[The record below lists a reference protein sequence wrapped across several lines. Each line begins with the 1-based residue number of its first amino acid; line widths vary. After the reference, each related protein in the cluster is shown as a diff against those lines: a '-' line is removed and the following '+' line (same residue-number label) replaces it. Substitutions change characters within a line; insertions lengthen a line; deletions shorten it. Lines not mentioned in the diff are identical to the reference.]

1 MKRPDNLSVQILFLA
16 LSTLVPLS
24 GVLAQSQQTNTT
36 SNRDTGAATRA
47 PVVQHS
53 IRGKIFLPS
62 GGVPDQ
68 RMRVVLELTT
78 GGVAQETFSD
88 SIGNFEFRMMPS
100 NSYKVV
106 VPSDHQN
113 FEPATETVEVF
124 GTFSRTFTVQI
135 YLRNKGEELIRTK
148 DRVLTVAE
156 LQEVPKPAKK
166 LYEQGLKRAKEN
178 KPADAIKSLEEALKV
193 FPGYLLAMN
202 KMGEQ
207 YLALE
212 QPAKAEEIFENTIKV
227 NGKYPLARINLGM
240 LYFKSKRYEPAIQ
253 QLEEAIHSDDSYPM
267 AHLYLGLTMME
278 KQPPEVDR
286 AEKELTKACELGGR
300 EFSYVRLHIFNLN
313 LRRQK
318 LDKAAVQLE
327 AYLRESPN
335 APNAPQVRDT
345 LDKLKKQLP
354 QTQNGANKP

>member
-1 MKRPDNLSVQILFLA
+1 MKRPDNLNSVIL
-16 LSTLVPLS
+16 SV
-24 GVLAQSQQTNTT
+24 VLATMFPVATALAQTQPTT
-36 SNRDTGAATRA
+36 TTTNRDTSAATRA
-47 PVVQHS
+47 PAVQHT

-100 NSYKVV
+100 NSYRVV

-113 FEPATETVEVF
+113 FEAAAETVDVF
-124 GTFSRTFTVQI
+124 GNFSRTFTVQI
-135 YLRNKGEELIRTK
+135 YLRNKGEDLIKTK
-148 DRVLTVAE
+148 DRILTVAE

-166 LYEQGLKRAKEN
+166 FYEQGLKRAKEN
-178 KPADAIKSLEEALKV
+178 KPADAIKQFEEALKI
-193 FPGYLLAMN
+193 FPDYLLALN

-207 YLALE
+207 YLTLE
-212 QPAKAEEIFENTIKV
+212 QPAKAEEIFESTVKV

-240 LYFKSKRYEPAIQ
+240 LYFKTKRYDPAIE

-286 AEKELTKACELGGR
+286 AEKELTKAVELGGK
-300 EFSYVRLHIFNLN
+300 EFSYVRLHIYNLN
-313 LRRQK
+313 LRRQS

-327 AYLRESPN
+327 AYLKESPN

-345 LDKLKKQLP
+345 LDKIRKQLP
-354 QTQNGANKP
+354 PPQNGAKKP

>member
-1 MKRPDNLSVQILFLA
+1 MKRPDNISGLLLSAAFA
-16 LSTLVPLS
+16 TLVPVT
-24 GVLAQSQQTNTT
+24 GVLAQTQPSTT
-36 SNRDTGAATRA
+36 TTNRDTGAAARA
-47 PVVQHS
+47 PVVQHT

-113 FEPATETVEVF
+113 FEPAAETVEVF
-124 GTFSRTFTVQI
+124 GNFSRTFTVQV
-135 YLRNKGEELIRTK
+135 YLRNKDEGLVRTK
-148 DRVLTVAE
+148 DRILTVAE

-178 KPADAIKSLEEALKV
+178 KPTEAIKQFEEALKI
-193 FPGYLLAMN
+193 FPEYLLALN

-207 YLALE
+207 YVALE
-212 QPAKAEEIFENTIKV
+212 QPDKAEEIFENTIKV
-227 NGKYPLARINLGM
+227 NAKYPLARINLGM
-240 LYFKSKRYEPAIQ
+240 LYFKTKRYEPAIA

-286 AEKELTKACELGGR
+286 AEKELTKACELGGK
-300 EFSYVRLHIFNLN
+300 EFSYVRLHLFNLN
-313 LRRQK
+313 LRRQS
-318 LDKAAVQLE
+318 LDKAALQLE

-335 APNAPQVRDT
+335 AQNAPQVRDA
-345 LDKLKKQLP
+345 LDKIRKQLP
-354 QTQNGANKP
+354 PSQNGANKP

>member
-1 MKRPDNLSVQILFLA
+1 MKRPDNLSILI
-16 LSTLVPLS
+16 LSLTFTTFAGI
-24 GVLAQSQQTNTT
+24 GVASAQTQPSSTT
-36 SNRDTGAATRA
+36 TNRDTGAATRA
-47 PVVQHS
+47 PAVQHT

-113 FEPATETVEVF
+113 FEPASETVEVF
-124 GTFSRTFTVQI
+124 GNFSRTFTVQV
-135 YLRNKGEELIRTK
+135 YLRNKGEDLVKTN
-148 DRVLTVAE
+148 DRILTVAE

-166 LYEQGLKRAKEN
+166 LYEQGLKRVKEN
-178 KPADAIKSLEEALKV
+178 KPADAIKQFEEALKI
-193 FPGYLLAMN
+193 FPDYLLALN

-207 YLALE
+207 YMALE

-240 LYFKSKRYEPAIQ
+240 LYFKSKRYEPAIA
-253 QLEEAIHSDDSYPM
+253 QLEEAIHSDNSYPM

-286 AEKELTKACELGGR
+286 AERELTKACELGGKD
-300 EFSYVRLHIFNLN
+300 FSYVRLYLYNLN
-313 LRRQK
+313 LRRQS
-318 LDKAAVQLE
+318 LDKAALQLE
-327 AYLRESPN
+327 AYLKESPN
-335 APNAPQVRDT
+335 APNSAQVRET
-345 LDKLKKQLP
+345 LDKIRKQLP
-354 QTQNGANKP
+354 PAQSNKP

>member
-1 MKRPDNLSVQILFLA
+1 MKRPDNLSGLTLLA
-16 LSTLVPLS
+16 ALTALLPVVVVLGQTQPTGST
-24 GVLAQSQQTNTT
+24 T
-36 SNRDTGAATRA
+36 NRDTGAATRA
-47 PVVQHS
+47 PAAQHT

-62 GGVPDQ
+62 GGIPDQ

-88 SIGNFEFRMMPS
+88 SIGNFEFRQMPS

-113 FEPATETVEVF
+113 FEAASETVEVF
-124 GTFSRTFTVQI
+124 GNFSRTFSIQI
-135 YLRNKGEELIRTK
+135 YLQAKGDDALKTK
-148 DRVLTVAE
+148 DRILTVAE
-156 LQEVPKPAKK
+156 MQEVPKAAKK
-166 LYEQGLKRAKEN
+166 FYEQGLKRAKEN
-178 KPADAIKSLEEALKV
+178 KPADAVQQFEEALKI
-193 FPGYLLAMN
+193 FPDYLLALN

-212 QPAKAEEIFENTIKV
+212 QPAKAEEIFENAIKV

-240 LYFKSKRYEPAIQ
+240 LYFKAKQYDPAIA
-253 QLEEAIHSDDSYPM
+253 QLEEALHSDDSYPM
-267 AHLYLGLTMME
+267 AHLYLGLTLME

-286 AEKELTKACELGGR
+286 AERELTKAVDLGGK
-300 EFSYVRLHIFNLN
+300 EFGYVRLHLFNLN
-313 LRRQK
+313 LRRQN

-335 APNAPQVRDT
+335 APNAPQVRDM
-345 LDKLKKQLP
+345 LGKLKKQMAAA
-354 QTQNGANKP
+354 QNGAPKP